1 MVWVAVKII
10 YNRMKMKTKKCSGS
24 NLNFQL
30 CQQADMQTSERG
42 EQNKK
47 KTNKTNKKL
56 KCDRK
61 KKVDCEEKLER
72 LVTLS

>member
-1 MVWVAVKII
+1 
-10 YNRMKMKTKKCSGS
+10 MKTKKCSGS
-24 NLNFQL
+24 NLKFQL

-61 KKVDCEEKLER
+61 KSRLRGKVRETR
-72 LVTLS
+72 NI